1 MKTLKCYNVLRYCG
15 FRVGIG
21 VLRLFSLLPLPLIY
35 LISIIV
41 GEMVF
46 VFHRSRRQVTIRNL
60 RACFTDKS
68 DRQIRRMA
76 RKHFIVLVCAILASG
91 IAWWASKRRL
101 ERLTRFRNKQVYD
114 TLLSRGRNIILLAPH
129 FAALEYGGVRLSC
142 ERPLVSMYQ
151 INQNPL
157 LNASIKAYRSRFGL
171 VQFSS
176 KEPIRRMIRLIKEG
190 KPFYYLPDQDPG
202 RNKGVFVPFFQ
213 IPTAT
218 FPVLGKIAKLTDA
231 SVVPCMTRLLPW
243 GRGYEVIF
251 DQPLADFPL
260 GDAEQDTM
268 TMNRAIEALIEHA
281 PEQYFWSHRRF
292 KTRPPGDPD
301 FYSRN

>member
-1 MKTLKCYNVLRYCG
+1 MCPSAMKTLQCYNALRYCG
-15 FRVGIG
+15 FRVMIG
-21 VLRLFSLLPLPLIY
+21 VLRLFSLLPLPVIY
-35 LISIIV
+35 MISIIV

-60 RACFTDKS
+60 RTCFTDKS

-91 IAWWASKRRL
+91 ITWWASKRRL

-157 LNASIKAYRSRFGL
+157 LDAWIKAYRSRFGL

-176 KEPIRRMIRLIKEG
+176 KEPIRRMIRLIREG

-202 RNKGVFVPFFQ
+202 RNKGVFVPFF
-213 IPTAT
+213 PNTHGH
-218 FPVLGKIAKLTDA
+218 FPGI
-231 SVVPCMTRLLPW
+231 
-243 GRGYEVIF
+243 G
-251 DQPLADFPL
+251 
-260 GDAEQDTM
+260 
-268 TMNRAIEALIEHA
+268 
-281 PEQYFWSHRRF
+281 
-292 KTRPPGDPD
+292 
-301 FYSRN
+301 